1 MNFSIKELNE
11 LLYSLG
17 TTASKGM
24 MVNKEL
30 NSSLIDK
37 LYGELSRKLEFYDL
51 NGYEEIDE
59 PEFDSAG
66 FSVEDRYPHFVSNE
80 EADEDAR
87 DYSAFQNYAATLK
100 QDEQRYEDTFVS
112 DSARTT
118 SVDKK
123 TNPKFRGEGTAQ
135 ALLDYVDMKGAVS
148 HKELHEY
155 YKSLNGSNTFSWC
168 LRNLTIPYKNR
179 KTRRYL
185 AKEGLRG
192 SNAKYV
198 VKIANPSNWVVVE
211 DDIVTRICDFSKF

>member
-66 FSVEDRYPHFVSNE
+66 FSIEDRYPHFVSNE
-80 EADEDAR
+80 EADEDYRA
-87 DYSAFQNYAATLK
+87 SIL
-100 QDEQRYEDTFVS
+100 
-112 DSARTT
+112 
-118 SVDKK
+118 
-123 TNPKFRGEGTAQ
+123 
-135 ALLDYVDMKGAVS
+135 
-148 HKELHEY
+148 
-155 YKSLNGSNTFSWC
+155 
-168 LRNLTIPYKNR
+168 
-179 KTRRYL
+179 
-185 AKEGLRG
+185 
-192 SNAKYV
+192 
-198 VKIANPSNWVVVE
+198 
-211 DDIVTRICDFSKF
+211 